1 MEVIVTKQFD
11 KDVNK
16 ELSKAMQYKLALLI
30 EELQQAV
37 SLDAITNV
45 KKLKGYK
52 IELYH
57 LLKFSLLSDKINKEL
72 DNKPAQ

>member
-11 KDVNK
+11 KDVNE
-16 ELSKAMQYKLALLI
+16 ELSKAMQFKLALLF
-30 EELQQAV
+30 EELQQAA

-52 IELYH
+52 TAYGI
-57 LLKFSLLSDKINKEL
+57 
-72 DNKPAQ
+72 